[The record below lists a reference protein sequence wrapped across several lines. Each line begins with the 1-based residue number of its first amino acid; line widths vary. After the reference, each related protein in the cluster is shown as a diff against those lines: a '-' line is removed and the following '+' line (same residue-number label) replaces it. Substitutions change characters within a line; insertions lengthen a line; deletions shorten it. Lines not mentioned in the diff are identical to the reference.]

1 MAYTMKLPKPSTS
14 KQISFIQWK
23 IRMGMPELE
32 GLKGFQFLNRMDVF
46 EASDLIENI
55 NDNLWDQVEF
65 IVKALKYKEAK

>member
-1 MAYTMKLPKPSTS
+1 
-14 KQISFIQWK
+14 
-23 IRMGMPELE
+23 MPELE